1 MGRNG
6 DRPPWDGDPKEH
18 MGMVEMGSY
27 ETNTPWGAMG
37 TDLHGMKTPWGTVA
51 QWGRDPM
58 RPRPHGAQRGPTP
71 VQTSRPMARLAPGTP
86 NPDPAGLPVGR
97 NPTPPTL
104 TEPHSNGGA
113 RLPFIALQVLIDG
126 GVGHCLRLD
135 AHGAF
140 VEVAQEGFCV
150 AQQEAEL

>member
-6 DRPPWDGDPKEH
+6 DRPPWDEDPMGHSGTVGTGSYETETPWGATDRPPWDGDPKEH

-37 TDLHGMKTPWGTVA
+37 TDLHGMKTPWGAMA

-71 VQTSRPMARLAPGTP
+71 MG
-86 NPDPAGLPVGR
+86 
-97 NPTPPTL
+97 
-104 TEPHSNGGA
+104 
-113 RLPFIALQVLIDG
+113 
-126 GVGHCLRLD
+126 
-135 AHGAF
+135 
-140 VEVAQEGFCV
+140 
-150 AQQEAEL
+150 

>member
-6 DRPPWDGDPKEH
+6 DRPLCKQAALWPGW
-18 MGMVEMGSY
+18 
-27 ETNTPWGAMG
+27 
-37 TDLHGMKTPWGTVA
+37 
-51 QWGRDPM
+51 
-58 RPRPHGAQRGPTP
+58 RPAPPTP
-71 VQTSRPMARLAPGTP
+71 TPRGSRWAVT
-86 NPDPAGLPVGR
+86 
-97 NPTPPTL
+97 THPPTL
-104 TEPHSNGGA
+104 TEPHGGGGGA